1 MKVLILIRVDGART
15 IAGVVSAV
23 FDTQAWA
30 ETRRASFALL
40 EIVQVVE
47 QSIC

>member
-1 MKVLILIRVDGART
+1 MKVLILVRVDGART
-15 IAGVVSAV
+15 IAGVVPAT

-30 ETRRASFALL
+30 QSRKASFALL

-47 QSIC
+47 QLIC

>member
-15 IAGVVSAV
+15 IAGVVPAV

-30 ETRRASFALL
+30 QARRASFALL

-47 QSIC
+47 QSI

>member
-1 MKVLILIRVDGART
+1 MKVLILVRVDGART
-15 IAGVVSAV
+15 IAGVVPAA

-30 ETRRASFALL
+30 QARRASFALL

-47 QSIC
+47 QSI